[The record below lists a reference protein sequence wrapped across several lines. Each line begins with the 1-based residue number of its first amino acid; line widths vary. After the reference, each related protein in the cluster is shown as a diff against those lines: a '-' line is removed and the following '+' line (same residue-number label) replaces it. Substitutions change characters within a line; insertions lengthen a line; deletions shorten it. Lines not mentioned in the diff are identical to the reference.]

1 MATQRLDLHGVCKS
15 SRHAYGD
22 IASSGSWLRDRQPG
36 LRSLPGSGS
45 FLADRLSPER
55 RRFVGLGLVV
65 FGAVTTIPAARW
77 VFRGFRNR
85 PVTNRVESDP
95 RLVGAERFPRKGD
108 DEFWRVPWYTLLSPD
123 FRAIPRQ
130 PSSIAPLADDAA
142 GIRLRFRA

>member
-1 MATQRLDLHGVCKS
+1 MVFASLLDMRTVTLPLPVLGFVIVT
-15 SRHAYGD
+15 RA
-22 IASSGSWLRDRQPG
+22 ALAAG
-36 LRSLPGSGS
+36 LGL

-55 RRFVGLGLVV
+55 RRVVGLGLVV

-108 DEFWRVPWYTLLSPD
+108 DAF
-123 FRAIPRQ
+123 
-130 PSSIAPLADDAA
+130 
-142 GIRLRFRA
+142 